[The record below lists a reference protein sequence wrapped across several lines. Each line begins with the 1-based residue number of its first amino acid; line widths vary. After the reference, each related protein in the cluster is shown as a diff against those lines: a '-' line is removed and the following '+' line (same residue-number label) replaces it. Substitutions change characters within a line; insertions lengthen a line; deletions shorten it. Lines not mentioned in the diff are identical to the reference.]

1 VLHVVGDLDE
11 ALQNG
16 HFSNFVKKIVFFNNF

>member
-16 HFSNFVKKIVFFNNF
+16 LFSIFWENVSNF